1 MVTQQQIKRWNTS
14 FNKLSEEDK
23 RVAIAKDVIKQVKVG
38 KYSAYTGTYVHI
50 NNELER
56 NSSLQEH
63 FDEITCDVC
72 ALGGLFM
79 SNVKFNNQC
88 TIDTLK
94 PRKFLDLLKYFSAE
108 QLFLIEIAFECWDEN
123 KILNIDSENNLVDNS
138 LWDGIFV
145 GFSTL
150 DEITN
155 DLDTIRDKIENAYN
169 FGIKYTLSD
178 VRLIAIMQNIVKNKG
193 EFIP

>member
-23 RVAIAKDVIKQVKVG
+23 RVAIAKDVIKQIKAG
-38 KYSAYTGTYVHI
+38 KYYASTGTYV
-50 NNELER
+50 NLDVKL
-56 NSSLQEH
+56 SDDTSLQKH

-88 TIDTLK
+88 TYNELGCG
-94 PRKFLDLLKYFSAE
+94 KFLDLLKYFSKE
-108 QLFLIEIAFECWDEN
+108 QLFLIEIAFEGWEISDMLDFETEVN
-123 KILNIDSENNLVDNS
+123 GYIDIMQ
-138 LWDGIFV
+138 GIYA
-145 GFSTL
+145 GRYTL
-150 DEITN
+150 EEIT
-155 DLDTIRDKIENAYN
+155 DTSDSTKSKMKAAMLFGENYHDE
-169 FGIKYTLSD
+169 SD
-178 VRLIAIMQNIVKNKG
+178 RLIAIMQNIVKNKG